1 METQAWKQY
10 IPEFREKTQQF
21 YVNVGGVAGKKA
33 DLEIRN
39 MKEPGGTYGVNQN
52 FTVSSS

>member
-21 YVNVGGVAGKKA
+21 YDGSMSQKDYKGFSGFYGTIYNCM
-33 DLEIRN
+33 EIPF
-39 MKEPGGTYGVNQN
+39 MI
-52 FTVSSS
+52 